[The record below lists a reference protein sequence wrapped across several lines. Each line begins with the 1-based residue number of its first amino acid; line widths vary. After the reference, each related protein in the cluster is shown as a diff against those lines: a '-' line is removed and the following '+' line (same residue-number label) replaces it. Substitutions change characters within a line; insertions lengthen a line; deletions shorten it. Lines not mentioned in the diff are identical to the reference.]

1 MDARRQL
8 TAETVCGIILQ
19 PLNCNLGSG
28 HNLEWNINID
38 EAGQTEITEQKN
50 EIPNTPEDELTIVHI
65 TDTHYDPHYREG
77 ANAECGVPVC
87 CRYKQVIRFFTII
100 LHKNNILVFA
110 GFPNISR
117 KSSRSLG

>member
-1 MDARRQL
+1 MDSRRQL

-28 HNLEWNINID
+28 PNLEWSIDID
-38 EAGQTEITEQKN
+38 ETDQTEITEPKH
-50 EIPNTPEDELTIVHI
+50 EIPNSSEDDLTIVHI

-87 CRYKQVIRFFTII
+87 CRYKQVIMQE
-100 LHKNNILVFA
+100 
-110 GFPNISR
+110 
-117 KSSRSLG
+117 SLSNKCIFHFLLLIRDFQL